1 MAQKVHK
8 VVIGGIEFKLTSED
22 ERSLRKAVD
31 IVNDELDSLNKQS
44 EVKLPISQAYVLVS
58 LNIAEKLIALENQLN
73 QDKDYLKSELDKIAD
88 LIDSKIIQ

>member
-31 IVNDELDSLNKQS
+31 IVNEELDSLNKQS

-73 QDKDYLKSELDKIAD
+73 QEKDYLKSELDKITD